1 LTFPVV
7 PDADGE
13 LFRQLTTGWVPCS
26 ILVGPDGKVL
36 FWESEFDEA
45 GFSSA
50 IEKIYTG
57 SAEPQPEPAD
67 TEKPARHAG
76 ASEAAAIVVLGGGAG
91 GLVAANNLRR
101 RLPKEHRIV
110 VIDRSSDH
118 LFSSSL
124 LWVMVG
130 NRREEQIRRP
140 LRRLANKGIEFHHAE
155 VEEID
160 LDRRLVRA
168 GLERFNFDYLIIS
181 LGAQLAP
188 ETVPGFDEMAFN
200 LYEPGGC
207 GRAYE
212 ALETFGGGTVGVFMP
227 SMPFKCPA
235 APYEA
240 AMLVEAFVRKKG
252 LRNRTEIHL
261 FTPEHQPMP
270 MAGPEM
276 GDALAEMLCVRGIH
290 LHLLYTFEELRP
302 ETREIVSS
310 DGRAEQVD
318 ILLGVPPHQAPEVVR
333 SSGLLGVSGWIHVDP
348 ETLRAEN
355 DRVWAIGDITSIR
368 LPNGKM
374 LPKAGVF
381 AHYEANVVVDQI
393 VSEIRG
399 RKSDAAFDGKGSCW
413 VELGDGKAAFASG
426 RFYAD
431 PDPEVRMFRP
441 GRFWHW
447 GKVAFEKWWLRHW
460 F

>member
-1 LTFPVV
+1 
-7 PDADGE
+7 
-13 LFRQLTTGWVPCS
+13 
-26 ILVGPDGKVL
+26 
-36 FWESEFDEA
+36 
-45 GFSSA
+45 
-50 IEKIYTG
+50 
-57 SAEPQPEPAD
+57 
-67 TEKPARHAG
+67 
-76 ASEAAAIVVLGGGAG
+76 
-91 GLVAANNLRR
+91 
-101 RLPKEHRIV
+101 
-110 VIDRSSDH
+110 
-118 LFSSSL
+118 
-124 LWVMVG
+124 
-130 NRREEQIRRP
+130 
-140 LRRLANKGIEFHHAE
+140 
-155 VEEID
+155 
-160 LDRRLVRA
+160 
-168 GLERFNFDYLIIS
+168 
-181 LGAQLAP
+181 
-188 ETVPGFDEMAFN
+188 
-200 LYEPGGC
+200 
-207 GRAYE
+207 
-212 ALETFGGGTVGVFMP
+212 
-227 SMPFKCPA
+227 
-235 APYEA
+235 
-240 AMLVEAFVRKKG
+240 
-252 LRNRTEIHL
+252 
-261 FTPEHQPMP
+261 
-270 MAGPEM
+270 M

>member
-1 LTFPVV
+1 MV

-45 GFSSA
+45 GFSTA
-50 IEKIYTG
+50 IEKLYSRT
-57 SAEPQPEPAD
+57 AEPQPEPAD
-67 TEKPARHAG
+67 AEKPARHTG
-76 ASEAAAIVVLGGGAG
+76 ASEAATIVVLGGGAG

-101 RLPKEHRIV
+101 RLPKKHRIV

-160 LDRRLVRA
+160 LDLRLVRA

>member
-1 LTFPVV
+1 MTFPVV

-45 GFSSA
+45 GFSTA
-50 IEKIYTG
+50 IEKLYSRT
-57 SAEPQPEPAD
+57 AEPQPEPAD
-67 TEKPARHAG
+67 AEKPARHAG
-76 ASEAAAIVVLGGGAG
+76 ASEAATIVVLGGGAG

-101 RLPKEHRIV
+101 RLPKKHRIV

-240 AMLVEAFVRKKG
+240 ALLVEAFVRKKG

-302 ETREIVSS
+302 GPREIVSS
-310 DGRAEQVD
+310 DGRAEHVD
-318 ILLGVPPHQAPEVVR
+318 LLLGVPPHQAPEVVR